1 MTTSRRALLTT
12 AALALLLAAGYLL
25 PRHLL
30 SDGIDRHAAPL
41 ARAVASEALHLAHV
55 TCLEHPA
62 TRLFVTA
69 VRVGDVREVPGS
81 CVLGLS
87 RDSTTAEFV
96 AIIRTHGPFGVP
108 MRSMRATCGGQAIT
122 C

>member
-1 MTTSRRALLTT
+1 MTTPRRALLT
-12 AALALLLAAGYLL
+12 AGALGVLLAAGYLL

-30 SDGIDRHAAPL
+30 SDNVDRHAAPVERTVAAEALDL
-41 ARAVASEALHLAHV
+41 ARI

-62 TRLFVTA
+62 TRLFVTV
-69 VRVGDVREVPGS
+69 VRVTDVREVPDS

-87 RDSTTAEFV
+87 RDSATAEFV
-96 AIIRTHGPFGVP
+96 AIVRTHGPFGLP
-108 MRSMRATCGGQAIT
+108 MRSMRATCGGQAIA